1 MKWGTSKDTT
11 GAQAEFKGLAVRLRT
26 CPDCPEAVS
35 PLSGLRGTESDS
47 RGH

>member
-26 CPDCPEAVS
+26 CVLTA
-35 PLSGLRGTESDS
+35 LRLWGGLRGTV
-47 RGH
+47 